1 MKYLRIVDAAAA
13 FTATLVVEIIGNIY
27 RLFIFLFFLFLTRQ
41 AKSVKLHLHGSRN
54 EGDETLQ

>member
-13 FTATLVVEIIGNIY
+13 FTATLVVEIISKIY

-41 AKSVKLHLHGSRN
+41 AKSVKLHLRGSRN